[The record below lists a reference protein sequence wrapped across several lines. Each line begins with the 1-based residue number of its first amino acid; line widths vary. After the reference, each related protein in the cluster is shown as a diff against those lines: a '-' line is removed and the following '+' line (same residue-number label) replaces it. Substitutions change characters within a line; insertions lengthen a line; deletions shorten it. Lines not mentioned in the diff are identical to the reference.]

1 MKATNIQWDIDE
13 IDEEDLEEDTKSED
27 YAIALPTEIK
37 IPDGMTDKDEISDYL
52 SEQTGFCHFGF
63 ELVEE

>member
-1 MKATNIQWDIDE
+1 MKATNIQWDVDE
-13 IDEEDLEEDTKSED
+13 IDEEDLEKGTTSED